1 MEWCSDNKPDNKPNN
16 KPYENRR
23 RAITPSRPSNQ
34 QSGQRESYQWIIADV
49 MQMLINPVWIV
60 RVAAAD
66 AFMRLVRSPKM
77 AEEMLNRAFSSD
89 PERLIA
95 ADSIWE
101 AWSCSPRAAL
111 AATALLLR
119 MDRPNSEAIELAR
132 KIRKRMNE
140 RMNERLDRE

>member
-1 MEWCSDNKPDNKPNN
+1 
-16 KPYENRR
+16 
-23 RAITPSRPSNQ
+23 
-34 QSGQRESYQWIIADV
+34 
-49 MQMLINPVWIV
+49 MQLLTNPVWIV

-66 AFMRLVRSPKM
+66 AFLNLVRSPKM
-77 AEEMLNRAFSSD
+77 ADEMLNRAFVTD
-89 PERLIA
+89 AARLIA

-132 KIRKRMNE
+132 KIRKRMND
-140 RMNERLDRE
+140 RLNDRSDEGPDDK